1 MHRLPN
7 FFIIGAMKAATSSLH
22 DQLAA
27 IDGVFMS
34 DPKELYFFSDDPVY
48 AKGLDWYAEHFR
60 SAGPNDIVGESTTHY
75 AKLPTYPKTIDRL
88 ADATENPSFIYVM
101 RHPIDRLLSQ
111 YTHMWLQR
119 EVTVTFDEAIDGA
132 VPELVDYSRYSYQ
145 LEPYF
150 ERFGAANVL
159 PVFVDRLR
167 SEPSGELNR
176 VASFVGVDHQ
186 VTWNDNIDANNVSTE
201 RLQTSSVRD
210 GLKKVPGYERLRGLI
225 PEAAIERVRDRWR
238 PSERPTLSPAQEA
251 AVTAVLD
258 ADLQQLGSWLGVD
271 LSVAT
276 FSDTTA
282 SLVAPS
288 WQSSVLAAYPG
299 AA

>member
-48 AKGLDWYAEHFR
+48 ALGVDWYAEHFR
-60 SAGPNDIVGESTTHY
+60 NAGPTDIIGESTTHY
-75 AKLPTYPKTIDRL
+75 AKLPTYPETIERL
-88 ADATENPSFIYVM
+88 ASAVDHPLFVYVM

-111 YTHMWLQR
+111 YNHMWLQR
-119 EVTVTFDEAIDGA
+119 EVDVSFDDAIDGA

-150 ERFGAANVL
+150 ERFGASSVL

-167 SEPSGELNR
+167 SEPSTELNR
-176 VASFVGVDHQ
+176 VASFIGVEPQ
-186 VTWNDNIDANNVSTE
+186 VMWNDNIGANNVSAE

-210 GLKKVPGYERLRGLI
+210 GLKKVPGYDRLRGLV
-225 PEAAIERVRDRWR
+225 PEATIERVRDRWR
-238 PSERPTLSPAQEA
+238 PTERPTLSPTQEA
-251 AVTAVLD
+251 AVTEVLD
-258 ADLQQLGSWLGVD
+258 ADLQQLGSWLGTD
-271 LSVAT
+271 LTVAT
-276 FSDTTA
+276 FTDVTRALDAPTWQPGTLSD
-282 SLVAPS
+282 
-288 WQSSVLAAYPG
+288 YPLP
-299 AA
+299 A